1 MIAALDVRQVIAAL
15 NVIPAHD
22 RDTWVRM
29 GMAVK
34 SELGEAGFDPWNSWS
49 KTASN
54 YSEPDAKTVWRSLEC
69 TGGVTV
75 GSLFHEAQQHGFR
88 FTSDCQAY
96 TLTPSDIAERERKA
110 RKAEAEKVAKQ
121 AEAVTT
127 AQAIWEAAKPVPE
140 DHPYLR
146 RKGIQPHG
154 VRVGSDS
161 ELIIP
166 VMIDCTITSL
176 QFIPPDTEPKK
187 KFLYGGEMKGGSY
200 VLGDLSGATI
210 ILIAEG
216 FATAASLHE
225 ATSYPVVVAF
235 FAGNV
240 LPVAQQFRRAYPSAR
255 IVLCADNDH
264 HDDGKSNT
272 GLAAAT
278 AAAKAIGGIGAMPD
292 VINNG
297 KTDWN
302 DVHVKHG
309 LDAVRVGIESAMR
322 RDQEPEAM
330 MTTIPAT
337 MIEREPDPVLSEDTF
352 VLNQVHA
359 FLGRFV
365 AYPSRH
371 AHVAHALWIVH
382 THLMDAWESTPRLA
396 FLSPEPGSGKTR
408 AMEVTETLVPR
419 PVEAIN
425 VTSAYMFRKI
435 SDPDGLPTILHDE
448 IDTIFGAKAKEHE
461 EIRGVINA
469 GHRRGAAAGRCVVK
483 GKTIETE
490 ELPAFCAVAMAGLG
504 NLPDT
509 ILSRSIIIRMRR
521 RAPGEEVEAY
531 RRRVHAPEG
540 YALRDRL
547 TAWAKHIRDGLNAS
561 PTMPNGITDRNA
573 DVWESLLS
581 VADAA
586 GGSWPERAR
595 VAAVA
600 LVADARGGQ
609 PSLGIR
615 LLGDLRTVFGD
626 RESLPT
632 VDLLLALIN
641 LEESPWGDLK
651 GKPLDARRLANL
663 LKPYAV
669 VSKQIRIGEINH
681 RGYTREALRDA
692 FLRYLTPVESGVGG
706 SPVIGATSATNAT
719 VESAGLFTEEIFSD
733 DN

>member
-1 MIAALDVRQVIAAL
+1 MITALDVRQVIAAL

-34 SELGEAGFDPWNSWS
+34 SELGEAGFDPWDSWS

-96 TLTPSDIAERERKA
+96 TPTPSDIAERERKA

-121 AEAVTT
+121 AEASTT
-127 AQAIWEAAKPVPE
+127 AQAIWEAAKPVPV

-154 VRVGSDS
+154 VRAGSDS
-161 ELIIP
+161 QLIIP
-166 VMIDCTITSL
+166 VTTNGTITSL
-176 QFIPPDTEPKK
+176 QFIDTEGGKL
-187 KFLYGGEMKGGSY
+187 FLPGGAVKGGSFS
-200 VLGDLSGATI
+200 LGDLTEAST
-210 ILIAEG
+210 ILICEG
-216 FATAASLHE
+216 YATGASLFE
-225 ATSYPVVVAF
+225 ATGLPVVVAF
-235 FAGNV
+235 SANNL
-240 LPVAQQFRRAYPSAR
+240 LPVAKQLRQQYPTAM
-255 IVLCADNDH
+255 ILVCGDNDIR
-264 HDDGKSNT
+264 DGGTPNT
-272 GLAAAT
+272 GRDAAT
-278 AAAKAIGGIGAMPD
+278 AAAEAIGGVLAMPD

-337 MIEREPDPVLSEDTF
+337 KIERGPDPVLSEDKF
-352 VLNQVHA
+352 VLDQVYT

-365 AYPSRH
+365 AYPSDH
-371 AHVAHALWIVH
+371 EQVAHTLWVAH
-382 THLMDAWESTPRLA
+382 THLMEEWESTPRLA

-408 AMEVTETLVPR
+408 ALELTETLVPR

-425 VTSAYMFRKI
+425 ATPAYMFRKI
-435 SDPDGLPTILHDE
+435 SDPDGLPTILYDE
-448 IDTIFGAKAKEHE
+448 IDTVFGPRAKEHE
-461 EIRGVINA
+461 ELRGVINA
-469 GHRRGAAAGRCVVK
+469 GHRRGASAGRCVIK

-509 ILSRSIIIRMRR
+509 ILSRSIIARMRR
-521 RAPGEEVEAY
+521 RKPTERVEQY
-531 RRRVHAPEG
+531 RRRVHGEEG
-540 YALRDRL
+540 YRLRDRL
-547 TAWAKHIRDGLNAS
+547 AAWTRQIRPRLNTNPPMPDG
-561 PTMPNGITDRNA
+561 IEDRNA

-586 GGSWPERAR
+586 GGGWPKRAR

-600 LVADARGGQ
+600 LVAANRRNQ
-609 PSLGIR
+609 PSLGVR
-615 LLGDLRTVFGD
+615 LLTDLRDFFLTQPSDGAWTVNI
-626 RESLPT
+626 
-632 VDLLLALIN
+632 LAALHN
-641 LEESPWGDLK
+641 LEEAPWGDLR
-651 GKPLDARRLANL
+651 GKPLDSRRLANL
-663 LKPYAV
+663 LQPYGV
-669 VSKQIRIGEINH
+669 KSGQVKIGGVNQ
-681 RGYTREALRDA
+681 RGYDCADFTDA
-692 FLRYLTPVESGVGG
+692 WARYLPLREEEKAEGVELGP
-706 SPVIGATSATNAT
+706 SPQLAATSATDD
-719 VESAGLFTEEIFSD
+719 LFTEVIHVD
-733 DN
+733 